1 MKISDHKN
9 MAEMEG
15 HVKRSSS
22 NKNVSPEKSE
32 APVKTEREGNAVAG
46 SDNVRLSAKARELQ
60 EARKAVEATPELRKE
75 KVEELKDRI
84 ASGSY
89 NVKGEEIADAI
100 IKATLVDKTV

>member
-1 MKISDHKN
+1 MKISDHQN

-15 HVKRSSS
+15 HIKRSSR
-22 NKNVSPEKSE
+22 NKDVSPENSKDSVE
-32 APVKTEREGNAVAG
+32 AEREGTAVAG

-60 EARKAVEATPELRKE
+60 ESRKAMEAAPELRKE
-75 KVEELKDRI
+75 KVEELKNRI